1 MKEVTCMC
9 GWRIRGTED
18 EIVEQV
24 IAHGREAHG
33 IETTREEVLALATYV
48 PAAADERAGQA

>member
-1 MKEVTCMC
+1 MKEVTCLC

-18 EIVEQV
+18 EIVEAV

-33 IETTREEVLALATYV
+33 VETTREEVLALATDV
-48 PAAADERAGQA
+48 PAPADARSGPS

>member
-1 MKEVTCMC
+1 MKEVTCVC

-33 IETTREEVLALATYV
+33 IESTRAEVLALATDV
-48 PAAADERAGQA
+48 PSSTSESPAA